1 MRSTVIHAPRDIR
14 LEDRPDPTIVEP
26 TDAVIRTVATCVCGS
41 DLWRYRGIAD
51 VPEPTPI
58 GHEYVGVVE
67 AVGDDVTTVKPGE
80 FVVGGFLTSDN
91 TCALCKAGAY
101 ANCQNGTGYDGCQA
115 ELIRVQNADGTLI
128 ATPEEPEGA
137 MVPSILALS
146 DVMGTGWH
154 AAVSADVKPGSTVVV
169 VGDGAVGL
177 SGVLA
182 ASQLGAERVIVM
194 SRHEDRQ
201 RIARDFGAT
210 DIVAERGDEGVERV
224 KELTGGV
231 GADAVLECVG
241 TQDSVPQALRSA
253 RPGAMVGWVGV
264 PHVTDL
270 PQEHMFWKNVG
281 LRGGPAPV
289 RAYLPD
295 LLAVPYVGM
304 GKVFDFLHVTNDALA
319 DRGVEMPLP
328 GQSTTTTEDR
338 AEKGLAVQKEI
349 IGADTVD
356 ALYEGAPE
364 DQRHIQRYLSANCF
378 GDHYTRTG
386 VDIATREL
394 LTFAMLVALGGCE
407 PQVRGHVAANVNV
420 GNDRARLIEVV
431 TQLLPYIGYPRTL
444 NGLRAID
451 EIAPA

>member
-1 MRSTVIHAPRDIR
+1 MRGTVIHAARDVR
-14 LEDRPDPTIVEP
+14 LEDRPDPGIVKP

-51 VPEPTPI
+51 VPQPTPI

-67 AVGDDVTTVKPGE
+67 AVGADVTTVKPGD

-91 TCALCKAGAY
+91 TCALCKVGAY
-101 ANCQNGTGYDGCQA
+101 ANCRNGTGYDGCQA
-115 ELIRVQNADGTLI
+115 ELIRVQNADGTLL
-128 ATPEEPEGA
+128 ATPEQPDEA

-182 ASQLGAERVIVM
+182 ASQLGAERVIAM
-194 SRHEDRQ
+194 SRHADRQ

-241 TQDSVPQALRSA
+241 TQDSVVQALRSA

-270 PQEHMFWKNVG
+270 PQQHMFWKNVG

-295 LLAVPYVGM
+295 LLGRVWNGRIDPGR
-304 GKVFDFLHVTNDALA
+304 VFDLSL
-319 DRGVEMPLP
+319 PLD
-328 GQSTTTTEDR
+328 QV
-338 AEKGLAVQKEI
+338 AEGYA
-349 IGADTVD
+349 
-356 ALYEGAPE
+356 
-364 DQRHIQRYLSANCF
+364 
-378 GDHYTRTG
+378 
-386 VDIATREL
+386 
-394 LTFAMLVALGGCE
+394 AMDE
-407 PQVRGHVAANVNV
+407 R
-420 GNDRARLIEVV
+420 
-431 TQLLPYIGYPRTL
+431 
-444 NGLRAID
+444 RAIKTLLR
-451 EIAPA
+451 P